1 MATFDE
7 LVASRKLWI
16 EQTLKP
22 WCQQA
27 AHKDLKAAQQEWG
40 DIAGRVD
47 AEPTLWTWAWSR
59 FPTLVH
65 EGMSGVNETSA
76 VRIHLKTG
84 ATHEGYPDARKSKL
98 GQLVLL
104 STGADGLE
112 ELGPFSID
120 DVESAEPVL

>member
-1 MATFDE
+1 MSTFDE
-7 LVASRKLWI
+7 LVESRKLWI
-16 EQTLKP
+16 DQTLQP

-27 AHKDLKAAQQEWG
+27 TLRDLKAAHQEWG

-47 AEPTLWTWAWSR
+47 PEPTLWTWAWSR

-65 EGMSGVNETSA
+65 DGMNGVDETSP
-76 VRIHLKTG
+76 VRIRLKDG
-84 ATHEGYPDARKSKL
+84 STHEGYPDGRKSKL

-104 STGADGLE
+104 STSADGLD

-120 DVESAEPVL
+120 DVASAESIA